1 MQDPGRGEPTARM
14 SRRQLSGAGAIGAA
28 LERGEAARLIV
39 VREGARGAPVERLLA
54 RAREAGIPV
63 QRAGARDFDRLRGSA
78 TARDALAML
87 GARPDAGMDEVL
99 RGPGAAW
106 LLSGV
111 AYPGNAGFAVRTAE
125 VSGAA
130 GVFLDSPFDRDQ
142 RRDALRASMR
152 ADRFLPVFWKRTD
165 VVLAAAIQSGRRIVG
180 IEDVGRQAPWEVD
193 LSGPVL
199 FVVGGEADGIPEA
212 ALARCDHVVRIPMA
226 GFIRSYNLQA
236 AVAVVSAERM
246 RQLGGAPG

>member
-1 MQDPGRGEPTARM
+1 M

-28 LERGEAARLIV
+28 IERGEPARLIV
-39 VREGARGAPVERLLA
+39 VRDGARGAPVDRLLA

-63 QRAGARDFDRLRGSA
+63 QRAGARDFERLRGNA
-78 TARDALAML
+78 PDRDALAMM
-87 GARPDAGMDEVL
+87 GARPDASMDEVL
-99 RGPGAAW
+99 TGSGSAW

-125 VSGAA
+125 VSGAD
-130 GVFLDSPFDRDQ
+130 GVFIDSPFDRDQ

-152 ADRFLPVFWKRTD
+152 ADRFLPVFWKSTD
-165 VVLAAAIQSGRRIVG
+165 VVLAAASHCGRRIVG
-180 IEDVGRQAPWEVD
+180 IEDVGSEAPWDVD
-193 LSGPVL
+193 LAGPVL
-199 FVVGGEADGIPEA
+199 FVVGSEADGIPEA

-236 AVAVVSAERM
+236 AVAAVSAERM
-246 RQLGGAPG
+246 RQLGEGAR